1 MGFAVKALRE
11 VSRMSNILVG
21 YDLNKA
27 GKDYTS
33 LIDAIKKAFPTYWHC
48 LDSTWIVVTDWTPA
62 QVRDYLGKFMDANDE
77 LFVVDITGKSAAWA
91 GFDKDC
97 SSWLSNNL

>member
-1 MGFAVKALRE
+1 
-11 VSRMSNILVG
+11 MSKILIG

-48 LDSTWIVVTDWTPA
+48 LDSTWIVETESTPV
-62 QVRDYLGKFMDANDE
+62 QVRDWLGRFIDANDE
-77 LFVVDITGKSAAWA
+77 LFVVDITGKAAAWR
-91 GFDKDC
+91 GFTGSCGD
-97 SSWLSNNL
+97 WLTNNL